1 MMDDRDPALQALFA
15 SPQEDLAGEVFTMRV
30 MSQTDNLKSRATIR
44 RVFIGLALGLL
55 AIPLQ
60 ELAVPLTQL
69 MVVSL
74 FDLDNLVLAQVLAP
88 LNTVG
93 SALSMVLLGM
103 RVVYKRIFS

>member
-1 MMDDRDPALQALFA
+1 MMDDRDPVLQALFA

-55 AIPLQ
+55 TIPLQ